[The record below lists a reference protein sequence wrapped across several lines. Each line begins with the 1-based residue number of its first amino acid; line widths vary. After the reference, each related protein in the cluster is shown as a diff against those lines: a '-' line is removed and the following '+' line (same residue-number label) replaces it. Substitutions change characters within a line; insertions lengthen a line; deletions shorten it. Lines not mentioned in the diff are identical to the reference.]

1 MDTSNNTNKVTATPT
16 DENATVVITLGES
29 QIQNGTSATWAV
41 GENVLTIT
49 VTNGTSETIYI
60 VTVTK
65 S

>member
-29 QIQNGTSATWAV
+29 QIQNGTSATWDV